1 MLSLNPETV
10 KRIRANQKTLVDIHK
25 SSDTPKDTVDRFV
38 ESVGYY
44 EAVETIA
51 TMINSIPNHWD
62 GRISDANYEWAIKN
76 TAICAMG
83 DPIRASFH
91 KTDDIH
97 SAHLDQIATAMRK
110 TEAPADPKRYDILI
124 FDEDGDAISETVFE
138 KEEIAVGIASQH
150 ITEASESN
158 EAIRV
163 IVVDTH
169 IDECL
174 YEAQTIGTAYRIFED
189 WQSENETEPVYSAE
203 EAAQAYADWLSDS
216 IEGKDAYDNMLDE
229 CYEIIRIGSLTY
241 YPSEVLEKTDP
252 IAYRCGLSD
261 WADSEYSDCLYNLE
275 RLDYGET
282 WSGWGLNI
290 KLVHIA
296 EERRKDGEWVTL

>member
-1 MLSLNPETV
+1 MYNTNSTEVNRNLKVTALTADTMYRLAAILKGDRFAPLQFEESEASTLEHLAYC
-10 KRIRANQKTLVDIHK
+10 ANMGA
-25 SSDTPKDTVDRFV
+25 SDKESAWLRFAELILKDTTNKGISEEVKERIDC
-38 ESVGYY
+38 
-44 EAVETIA
+44 AV
-51 TMINSIPNHWD
+51 NSD
-62 GRISDANYEWAIKN
+62 
-76 TAICAMG
+76 
-83 DPIRASFH
+83 
-91 KTDDIH
+91 
-97 SAHLDQIATAMRK
+97 
-110 TEAPADPKRYDILI
+110 RYDILI

-138 KEEIAVGIASQH
+138 KEEIAIGIASQH
-150 ITEASESN
+150 ITEASEAN
-158 EAIRV
+158 EAVKV

-169 IDECL
+169 TDECL

-189 WQSENETEPVYSAE
+189 WQSENETEPIYSAE

-296 EERRKDGEWVTL
+296 EERTKGGEWVTL